1 MKEYKYFIDTNVFI
15 RVITADIK
23 KQFQDSYSFLES
35 VKTGKNEAYIS
46 SLVIAEINWILSK
59 FYKLSKEEVIMKL
72 NGVLGLKNL
81 KIIDDVDPVFALK
94 MFQDHSVKFIDAMIA
109 SNSLVSKGEMII
121 VSYDRDFDKMGVKR
135 IEPADLI

>member
-1 MKEYKYFIDTNVFI
+1 
-15 RVITADIK
+15 
-23 KQFQDSYSFLES
+23 
-35 VKTGKNEAYIS
+35 
-46 SLVIAEINWILSK
+46 
-59 FYKLSKEEVIMKL
+59 MKL

>member
-1 MKEYKYFIDTNVFI
+1 M
-15 RVITADIK
+15 
-23 KQFQDSYSFLES
+23 ES